1 MSGIVRRLLL
11 TLPTVLGVVT
21 LVFFFVHLLPGD
33 PVDVML
39 GETASAADRAS
50 LRTALGLD
58 RPIGQQYLEFV
69 LRAATGDLGYSLRDG
84 TPVARRISDCL
95 PATLLLATAAGTIAL
110 LVAVPLGAL
119 AARHRGRWLDT
130 AATGFSLIGAS
141 LPNFFLGPLL
151 VLVFS
156 VQLGWFPVSGADSAA
171 ALALPAVTLGLGMSS
186 LLTRL
191 VRAAVLDTLGADYVR
206 TARAKGLAEPI
217 VFLRHA
223 LRSALLPVTTVF
235 GLQLGGLLGGAI
247 VTEGDRIAWV
257 GPESQLPQVLQHVQ
271 LLIESFGSTPH
282 PGFPNL
288 GQPLRSMPGVIDISA
303 RTRNRPAPIHRFQ
316 PVHDSRQVFDDG
328 QITPG

>member
-95 PATLLLATAAGTIAL
+95 PATLLLATAAGMIAL

-247 VTEGDRIAWV
+247 VTETIFAWPGIGRLTLQAINGRDYPLLQGCALVIACGYV
-257 GPESQLPQVLQHVQ
+257 A
-271 LLIESFGSTPH
+271 T
-282 PGFPNL
+282 NL
-288 GQPLRSMPGVIDISA
+288 VTDLVYQRLDPRVRFEA
-303 RTRNRPAPIHRFQ
+303 RGAR
-316 PVHDSRQVFDDG
+316 
-328 QITPG
+328 